1 MKDNGTQKKV
11 LHIGIDDTD
20 SPDGMC
26 TTFLGAILAE
36 RFARQGLRFTDFPN
50 LIRLN
55 PNIPFKTRGNGAVSL
70 HLKVAADD
78 VENIIEIL
86 QSYLYLFSEKHGKS
100 DPTAVVVTG
109 PIDKL
114 RTLYKRSLTEIIP
127 SSLVEKLLNS
137 LNAKI
142 IGGGKR
148 RGIVGAAA
156 SIGAY
161 GISEYTYE
169 LILYRSLK
177 DKGERPG
184 AEDLVKVI
192 DTLLRPAIYAN
203 IDYEKMRVIA
213 VPHGPDPVIVGL
225 RSTNPVLL
233 SAIMRRVAEMLGAVI
248 AVVYKTNQGTAQ
260 HLSLLKKIS
269 CVRAYDSVRIRGKIV
284 ENPRIIRGG
293 HVIFRIQDLTGELS
307 CAVYR
312 ESGKLA
318 RVARRLRKG
327 DLVEVGGGVIP
338 RSEGLTLNVEYIRV
352 IRPLPIPLL
361 ENPLCPRCGRRT
373 TSLGKGKGYRCD
385 KCGYRSKTLRKNI
398 KLLPPLL
405 EPGVYFQSPASYRHL
420 SIPFEAFGTRPYSVQ
435 PHPAFFLWSTPN
447 VASILDEMAA
457 GKPHVFKPRARPPSG
472 T

>member
-1 MKDNGTQKKV
+1 MKDSGTQKKV

-20 SPDGMC
+20 SPNSMC

-36 RFARQGLRFTDFPN
+36 QFVRQGLEFTDFPN

-55 PNIPFKTRGNGAVSL
+55 PNVPFKTRGNGAVSL
-70 HLKVAADD
+70 HLKVAVDEI
-78 VENIIEIL
+78 ENVIDIL
-86 QSYLYLFSEKHGKS
+86 QLHLHLFSEKHGKS
-100 DPTAVVVTG
+100 DPTAVIVTG
-109 PIDKL
+109 PVDKL
-114 RTLYKRSLTEIIP
+114 RTLYERSLTEVIP
-127 SSLVEKLLNS
+127 SSLVEKLLKS

-142 IGGGKR
+142 IGGKKG
-148 RGIVGAAA
+148 RGLVGAAA

-161 GISEYTYE
+161 GISKYTYE

-177 DKGERPG
+177 NRGGRPG
-184 AEDLVKVI
+184 AEDLVKVV

-225 RSTNPVLL
+225 RSTNPILL
-233 SAIMRRVAEMLGAVI
+233 SAIMRRVAEMLGAII

-269 CVRAYDSVRIRGKIV
+269 YIRAYDSVRVRGRIM

-318 RVARRLRKG
+318 RVARWLRKG
-327 DLVEVGGGVIP
+327 DLVEVGGGAIP
-338 RSEGLTLNVEYIRV
+338 RSEGLTLNIEYIRV
-352 IRPLPIPLL
+352 IKPLPIPLL
-361 ENPLCPRCGRRT
+361 ENPPCPRCGHRT

-405 EPGVYFQSPASYRHL
+405 EPGIHFQSPASYRHL
-420 SIPFEAFGTRPYSVQ
+420 SIPFEAFGARSYSVQ

-447 VASILDEMAA
+447 VASMLGEVAA
-457 GKPHVFKPRARPPSG
+457 DKPHIFKPWARPPSG
-472 T
+472 S